1 MYCSILRACLA
12 LACLFV
18 SGGALAQGEVAA
30 TVNRDTITVAEWQ
43 MRLQNL
49 RAQDFLASTNP
60 LRFKTESAGQIAIES
75 LIASRLA
82 LQYAEKVGLLPTD
95 AEIEAEMPRVKQQ
108 PAVAQALE
116 RKRITE
122 EFLRY
127 EVRVQRALYNIA
139 TVNESV
145 SPSEVKAFY
154 DRNPALFGTPE
165 QWQLAVI
172 RVSNAQA
179 AEKAQAE
186 IKQGTPFAS
195 VAVKYT
201 EDENTRQRG
210 GDLGFISVNDPGL
223 PGYVRE
229 AVQKLKVGEV
239 TPTLQ
244 SAGTGGRTT
253 FLIVRLLA
261 KREANIPPLEQV
273 QEQARRMAL
282 FEKVGGMAGADR
294 KLEEFRKTAVISVS
308 LPGYQDLYRKP

>member
-1 MYCSILRACLA
+1 MHCSIMRGCVALMCL
-12 LACLFV
+12 LSSTGV
-18 SGGALAQGEVAA
+18 LAQGEVAA

-49 RAQDFLASTNP
+49 RAQDFLTSTNP
-60 LRFKTESAGQIAIES
+60 VRFKAEPAGQIALES
-75 LIASRLA
+75 LIAGRLV

-95 AEIEAEMPRVKQQ
+95 PEIESEMTRVRQQ

-127 EVRVQRALYNIA
+127 EVRVQRALYNVA
-139 TVNESV
+139 TINQSI
-145 SPSEVKAFY
+145 SPTEVKAFY

-179 AEKAQAE
+179 AEKAQGE

-201 EDENTRQRG
+201 EDENTRQKG
-210 GDLGFISVNDPGL
+210 GDLGFISVSDPGL
-223 PGYVRE
+223 PNFVRE

-244 SAGTGGRTT
+244 SAGAGGRPT

-261 KREANIPPLEQV
+261 KREANIRPLEQV
-273 QEQARRMAL
+273 QEQARRLAL
-282 FEKVGGMAGADR
+282 FEKVGGMAGADK

-308 LPGYQDLYRKP
+308 LPGYQDLYKKP